1 MGSGRGRGRQTK
13 RASPPCQ
20 GSAGPRERPA
30 DGGAEE
36 NADCRTSDRIFARGT
51 CGRVRVSR
59 PTGDKKAS
67 AVGDREGRPYE
78 GYKGCGARRIRIAV
92 GAGCSRNEMILG
104 KDAVYWALRIAAA
117 NLRTGGAM
125 TGFRFLPPRR
135 KIPGVV
141 FSLISR
147 PFFPGPP
154 PTIGETKE
162 GFA

>member
-1 MGSGRGRGRQTK
+1 MRPPLQVRGKGAAYWILRI
-13 RASPPCQ
+13 A
-20 GSAGPRERPA
+20 AGAERP
-30 DGGAEE
+30 
-36 NADCRTSDRIFARGT
+36 
-51 CGRVRVSR
+51 
-59 PTGDKKAS
+59 
-67 AVGDREGRPYE
+67 
-78 GYKGCGARRIRIAV
+78 
-92 GAGCSRNEMILG
+92 RNDMISG

-125 TGFRFLPPRR
+125 TGFMFLPPRR

>member
-1 MGSGRGRGRQTK
+1 MSGQ
-13 RASPPCQ
+13 
-20 GSAGPRERPA
+20 
-30 DGGAEE
+30 
-36 NADCRTSDRIFARGT
+36 RTA
-51 CGRVRVSR
+51 
-59 PTGDKKAS
+59 AQ
-67 AVGDREGRPYE
+67 
-78 GYKGCGARRIRIAV
+78 RRMRIAV
-92 GAGCSRNEMILG
+92 GAVCPRNEMILG

>member
-1 MGSGRGRGRQTK
+1 M
-13 RASPPCQ
+13 
-20 GSAGPRERPA
+20 
-30 DGGAEE
+30 
-36 NADCRTSDRIFARGT
+36 
-51 CGRVRVSR
+51 SR

-78 GYKGCGARRIRIAV
+78 GYKGCSARRIRIAV
-92 GAGCSRNEMILG
+92 GAGCPRNDMILG
-104 KDAVYWALRIAAA
+104 KDAVYWTLRIAAA

-125 TGFRFLPPRR
+125 TVFRFLPPRR

-147 PFFPGPP
+147 PFFSGPP

>member
-1 MGSGRGRGRQTK
+1 M
-13 RASPPCQ
+13 
-20 GSAGPRERPA
+20 
-30 DGGAEE
+30 
-36 NADCRTSDRIFARGT
+36 
-51 CGRVRVSR
+51 RVSR
-59 PTGDKKAS
+59 PTGDKNAS
-67 AVGDREGRPYE
+67 AVGDREGRPYD

-92 GAGCSRNEMILG
+92 GAGCPRNDMILG

-141 FSLISR
+141 FALISR